1 MIRAAKHEDIP
12 RLVELGQLLHDTSSY
27 ASAGINPEKI
37 ATLLG
42 QLIDGLG
49 VVFVA
54 EVGGEVVG
62 GFAGAITEQWFSD
75 DLIAFDYSLFIEPS
89 KRQGLTALK
98 LILAFQNW
106 AKAKGAK
113 EIRMGITTG
122 MNVEGTSRLYRH
134 LGFEYVGPLFH
145 MEINHGH

>member
-1 MIRAAKHEDIP
+1 MIRAATHDDVP
-12 RLVELGQLLHDTSSY
+12 RLVELGQLLHSSSSY
-27 ASAGINPEKI
+27 ATTGFNPQKVGS
-37 ATLLG
+37 LLG

-98 LILAFQNW
+98 LVLAFQNW
-106 AKAKGAK
+106 AQAKGAK

-134 LGFEYVGPLFH
+134 LGFQYVGPLFH

>member
-1 MIRAAKHEDIP
+1 MIRAATHDDIP
-12 RLVELGQLLHDTSSY
+12 RLVELGQLLHGTSTY
-27 ASAGINPEKI
+27 AGSDIKPEKI

-49 VVFVA
+49 VVFAA
-54 EVGGEVVG
+54 EVDGEVVG

-98 LILAFQNW
+98 LVLAFQNW

-134 LGFEYVGPLFH
+134 LGFEYVGPLFR

>member
-1 MIRAAKHEDIP
+1 MIRAATHDDIP

-27 ASAGINPEKI
+27 ARSGINPEKV

-49 VVFVA
+49 VVFAA

-98 LILAFQNW
+98 LVLAFQNW

>member
-1 MIRAAKHEDIP
+1 MIRAATHDDIP

-27 ASAGINPEKI
+27 ATSGINPEKV
-37 ATLLG
+37 AKLLG

-49 VVFVA
+49 VVFAA

-98 LILAFQNW
+98 LVLAFQNW

>member
-1 MIRAAKHEDIP
+1 MIRAATHDDIP
-12 RLVELGQLLHDTSSY
+12 RLVELGQLLHDSSSY
-27 ASAGINPEKI
+27 AGSGIKPEKI
-37 ATLLG
+37 ADLLG

-49 VVFVA
+49 VVFAA
-54 EVGGEVVG
+54 EVDGEVVG

-98 LILAFQNW
+98 LVLAFQNW

-134 LGFEYVGPLFH
+134 LGFEYVGPLFR

>member
-1 MIRAAKHEDIP
+1 MIRAATHDDIP

-27 ASAGINPEKI
+27 AGSGIKPEKI
-37 ATLLG
+37 ADLLG

-49 VVFVA
+49 VVFAA
-54 EVGGEVVG
+54 EVDGEVVG

-98 LILAFQNW
+98 LVLAFQNW

-134 LGFEYVGPLFH
+134 LGFEYVGPLFR

>member
-1 MIRAAKHEDIP
+1 MIRAAKHDDIP

-27 ASAGINPEKI
+27 ASVGMNPEKVGK
-37 ATLLG
+37 LLG

-54 EVGGEVVG
+54 EVSGEIVG

-98 LILAFQNW
+98 LVLAFQEW

-122 MNVEGTSRLYRH
+122 MNVDGTSRLYRH
-134 LGFEYVGPLFH
+134 LGFEYVGPLFK
-145 MEINHGH
+145 MEINHGN